1 MKKLL
6 FVVAAISLI
15 FSGPGCASS
24 SSNSLDKEYMENGLN
39 QGYVLPSY
47 PVVFVPGLGYTGKF
61 WESSKMFKELH
72 RLGWKDRG
80 VIKITRDSKDPS
92 RIIITPGKAKPGHI
106 YTLTFSST
114 QLPII
119 EQGKELAVVI
129 EAVKTANS
137 TDHVILVGHS
147 MGGLAA
153 REYLQSSYYKND
165 VAGFVSVGVPHQ
177 GSNFELKKIEF
188 VIVPKV
194 IQDLIWDVDVKSAAV
209 RDLRVKSVYLSG
221 GNEKNSPDNFRSK
234 DVNNNG
240 FVGDDITALN
250 DFKSRPL
257 PERMIRYDCVI
268 GSGDPIIA
276 TRAQAEFSDGIVKI
290 KSQDLNLVPGVNVKA
305 DLHYTKKDHFGEVN
319 DTWVLMKAIDPLL
332 IDVA

>member
-1 MKKLL
+1 MKNFFLV
-6 FVVAAISLI
+6 FAAVSLI
-15 FSGPGCASS
+15 FTGSGCASS
-24 SSNSLDKEYMENGLN
+24 SGSSLDKEYIQNGMS

-61 WESSKMFKELH
+61 WEDSQMFKELRH
-72 RLGWKDRG
+72 LGWKDRG
-80 VIKITRDSKDPS
+80 VIKVSRDSQDPS
-92 RIIITPGKAKPGHI
+92 HIILKPEKVQPGHI
-106 YTLTFSST
+106 YTMTFSST
-114 QLPII
+114 QLPIV
-119 EQGKELAVVI
+119 EQGKELAAVI
-129 EAVKTANS
+129 EAVKNANS

-153 REYLQSSYYKND
+153 REYLQSPYFKND

-177 GSNFELKKIEF
+177 GSNFELKKIEL

-194 IQDLIWDVDVKSAAV
+194 IQNLVWDVDVKSAAV
-209 RDLRVKSVYLSG
+209 RDLRIHSVYLSG

-240 FVGDDITALN
+240 FVGDNITALN
-250 DFKSRPL
+250 NFKARPL
-257 PERMIRYDCVI
+257 PDRQVYYDCVI

-276 TRAQAEFSDGIVKI
+276 TRQQAEFSDGIVKI
-290 KSQDLNLVPGVNVKA
+290 FSQDLNLVPGVNVKA